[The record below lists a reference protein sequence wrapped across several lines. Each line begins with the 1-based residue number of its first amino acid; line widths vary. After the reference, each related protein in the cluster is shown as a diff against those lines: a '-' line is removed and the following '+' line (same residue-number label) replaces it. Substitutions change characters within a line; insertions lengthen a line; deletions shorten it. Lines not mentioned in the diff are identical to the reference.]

1 MDLNHCHYYTLIDPV
16 VTYKKILT
24 NTVKIIIEGS
34 HSNKK
39 YVQIMMIPNNPYI
52 YQSTSKLINFIRNH
66 KEYIVKQ
73 IPLLQTLTNN
83 DMIQPLT
90 ISRNLTTSF

>member
-1 MDLNHCHYYTLIDPV
+1 MDLNHCHYYTLIEPV

-24 NTVKIIIEGS
+24 KTVKIIIEG
-34 HSNKK
+34 HYSNKK
-39 YVQIMMIPNNPYI
+39 YVQIIVIPNNPYI

-73 IPLLQTLTNN
+73 IPLLQTLNNN
-83 DMIQPLT
+83 DMTQPLT
-90 ISRNLTTSF
+90 ISRNLTTSC